1 MKTHTIALVS
11 IAALA
16 GVAMPA
22 LGAPA
27 LDAKA
32 ADRRAEME
40 KCFREHG
47 KFMSKPA
54 LTNPYDCWRAHAYLM
69 TRQW

>member
-1 MKTHTIALVS
+1 MKTRMIALVS

-16 GVAMPA
+16 SACTT
-22 LGAPA
+22 GAPA
-27 LDAKA
+27 PDAKA

-47 KFMSKPA
+47 KLMGKPA
-54 LTNPYDCWRAHAYLM
+54 LTNPYDCWHAHAYLM

>member
-1 MKTHTIALVS
+1 MKTHMIALVS

-16 GVAMPA
+16 SACTT
-22 LGAPA
+22 GAPA
-27 LDAKA
+27 PDGKA

-47 KFMSKPA
+47 KLMGKPA

>member
-1 MKTHTIALVS
+1 MKTHMIILVS
-11 IAALA
+11 IATLA

-27 LDAKA
+27 PDGKA
-32 ADRRAEME
+32 ADRWAEME

-47 KFMSKPA
+47 KLMSKPA

>member
-1 MKTHTIALVS
+1 MKTHMIALVS

-16 GVAMPA
+16 GVAVPA
-22 LGAPA
+22 LGATAP
-27 LDAKA
+27 DAKA

-47 KFMSKPA
+47 KLMSKPA
-54 LTNPYDCWRAHAYLM
+54 LNNPYDCWRAHAYLM